1 MTCFWDSILAS
12 INQED
17 LQLFGEKKMNKQ
29 QFIQKLKD
37 KNKVSDTLWQNQPLR
52 NQEKKEHFE
61 AIKEYNISGIRN
73 GHLTSICDSFL
84 LLICDLL
91 KINIEHRFLNN
102 AIKYNIPNARKTLR
116 FKSNKGHFSRL

>member
-17 LQLFGEKKMNKQ
+17 FQLFGEKKMNKQ

-61 AIKEYNISGIRN
+61 AIKEYNISRIRD

-102 AIKYNIPNARKTLR
+102 VIKYNIPNARKTLR

>member
-17 LQLFGEKKMNKQ
+17 FQLFGEKKMNKQ

-61 AIKEYNISGIRN
+61 AIKEYNISGIRD

-102 AIKYNIPNARKTLR
+102 VIKYSK
-116 FKSNKGHFSRL
+116 K

>member
-102 AIKYNIPNARKTLR
+102 VIKYNIPNARKTLR

>member
-17 LQLFGEKKMNKQ
+17 FQLFGEKKMNKQ

-102 AIKYNIPNARKTLR
+102 VIKYNIPNARKTLR